1 MKKSNKAF
9 VFDIDG
15 VLADFEGSFCYIFGE
30 ESRNLPDLTQRYPEK
45 AFEITEF
52 INSINTYVDLS
63 PIFGG
68 WVLTNQVRDHGYKVV
83 LLTSRPYWVREVTE
97 KWLQKYNFIYDALY
111 FTQDKSRAIEILNSS
126 NKYQVVVLIDD
137 LPHNIANL
145 PKGVFGA
152 LWEQP
157 WNKDYYP
164 KVSYTLSSMRTE
176 MKFGPESGWVDF
188 WKGK

>member
-1 MKKSNKAF
+1 MKKNNKTI

-30 ESRNLPDLTQRYPEK
+30 ERRNLTDLTQRYPEK
-45 AFEITEF
+45 AFEISEF
-52 INSINTYVDLS
+52 INSIDTYVDLS

-68 WVLTNQVRDHGYKVV
+68 WALTNQVRDHGYKVV

-97 KWLQKYNFIYDALY
+97 EWLQKYNFIYDALY
-111 FTQDKSRAIEILNSS
+111 FTQDKAKAIEIMNSS
-126 NKYQVVVLIDD
+126 NKFQVVALIDD
-137 LPHNIANL
+137 LPRNIANL
-145 PKGVFGA
+145 PKGVFGS

-157 WNKDYYP
+157 WNEGYYP
-164 KVSYTLSSMRTE
+164 KVRYALSSMRTE
-176 MKFGPESGWVDF
+176 MKFDTGSEWVDF